1 MPRRCRRKKRSPMIN
16 HIMRRL
22 LMALV
27 VLLGISLV
35 SFVVIQLPPGDF
47 AQVYKQRLIN
57 QAGMTPTEA
66 EAAAELYRARYG
78 LDKSI
83 PVQYLNWI
91 KGIITQ
97 GSFGFSMAYGRD
109 VGELLAERLPRTIL
123 LALLAHATSTLVG
136 VVVGIFVAPRQY
148 SLSDNV
154 AAFFAFIF
162 TSVPRF
168 WIALIII
175 YLLVFVFG
183 RKHVSSFFSPQYVLA
198 PWSLAKLLDFFQH
211 IWPVILIAGL
221 GGVARNM
228 RVMRGNLLDVLNAQ
242 YVTTARSKGLTER
255 MVMYKHAVP
264 NALHP
269 IIMYQGMVLP
279 YMVQGEL
286 QAAIVLSIPTVS
298 PLFYD
303 SLINQDIYI
312 TGSIL
317 LMYGVMLVAG
327 NLLADI
333 ALAMLD
339 PRIRYT

>member
-1 MPRRCRRKKRSPMIN
+1 MIN
-16 HIMRRL
+16 YILRRL
-22 LMALV
+22 LMAVV
-27 VLLGISLV
+27 VLIGISLV
-35 SFVVIQLPPGDF
+35 SFIVIQLPPGDF

-66 EAAAELYRARYG
+66 EAAADVFRERYG
-78 LDKSI
+78 LDKSMPI
-83 PVQYLNWI
+83 QYVNWV
-91 KGIITQ
+91 KGIVTE

-109 VGELLAERLPRTIL
+109 VGELIAERIPRTIL

-136 VVVGIFVAPRQY
+136 VAVGIFIAPRQY
-148 SLSDNV
+148 SLSDNL
-154 AAFFAFIF
+154 AALFAFIF

-168 WIALIII
+168 WIALVII
-175 YLLVFVFG
+175 YLLVFTFG
-183 RKHVSSFFSPQYVLA
+183 QQHVSSFFSPQYALA
-198 PWSLAKLLDFFQH
+198 PWSWPKLVDFIKH
-211 IWPVILIAGL
+211 IWPVVFIAGL

-242 YVTTARSKGLTER
+242 YVTTARSKGLTESK
-255 MVMYKHAVP
+255 VMIKHAVP

-269 IIMYQGMVLP
+269 IVMYQGMVLP

-286 QAAIVLSIPTVS
+286 EVAIVMSIPTIS
-298 PLFYD
+298 PMFYD
-303 SLINQDIYI
+303 SLVNQDIYI

-327 NLLADI
+327 NLLADVL
-333 ALAMLD
+333 LAVLD